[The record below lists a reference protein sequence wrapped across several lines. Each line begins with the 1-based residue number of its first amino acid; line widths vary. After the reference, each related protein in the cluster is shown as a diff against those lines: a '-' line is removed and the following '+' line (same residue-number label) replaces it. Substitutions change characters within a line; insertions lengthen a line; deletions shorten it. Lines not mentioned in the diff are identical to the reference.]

1 MLADVA
7 MALGM
12 LAVLSVALVMAAG
25 RHNRAASRFQQQR
38 AAAQQA
44 DAALIN
50 LRINRQ
56 PAPVSNDGMSV
67 EVEAVEGDAPDGY
80 RWARATVTD
89 GEVIGSVIG
98 LIPETVKLPDAAAP
112 KGGAP

>member
-44 DAALIN
+44 EAALID
-50 LRINRQ
+50 LRIGGQ
-56 PAPVSNDGMSV
+56 PNPISYDGMSLKI
-67 EVEAVEGDAPDGY
+67 ERVEGDAPNGY

-89 GEVIGSVIG
+89 GEVIESVVG
-98 LIPETVKLPDAAAP
+98 LIPETAKLPNAAARE
-112 KGGAP
+112 GGAQ